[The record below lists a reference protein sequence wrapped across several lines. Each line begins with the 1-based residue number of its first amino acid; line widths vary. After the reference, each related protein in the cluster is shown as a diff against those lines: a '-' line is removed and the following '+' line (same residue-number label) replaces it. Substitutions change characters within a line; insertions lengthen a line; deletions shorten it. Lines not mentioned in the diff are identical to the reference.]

1 MTVRRMMIL
10 GAITTALA
18 VLTIQPAVSQ
28 TNGEKLQIT
37 AFAVNVSN
45 IGTGQTATVDF
56 TIDRW
61 STEQERTRLVTTM
74 LEKGQDQLL
83 EMLRGMRSHGKL
95 RVPALNGPDPLNLRT
110 GWDLKYAWQEK
121 LPEGGRRIVLAT
133 DRVMSFWELRNSPR
147 TVDYPFTVVEMRV
160 DRNGDG
166 EGKLSVATKIRFD
179 NKKNVIELENFA
191 SEPVRLQQVKVKATS

>member
-1 MTVRRMMIL
+1 MMRRVTLMI
-10 GAITTALA
+10 AATMATA
-18 VLTIQPAVSQ
+18 VLTIQPAISQ

-56 TIDRW
+56 NVDRW
-61 STEQERTRLVTTM
+61 STEPERERLIATM

-83 EMLRGMRSHGKL
+83 DELRNMRSHGKM
-95 RVPALNGPDPLNLRT
+95 RVPALTGPDPLNLRT

-121 LPEGGRRIVLAT
+121 LPEGGRRIVLAM
-133 DRVMSFWELRNSPR
+133 DRVMSFWELRNRPR

-179 NKKNVIELENFA
+179 KQKNVIELENFA
-191 SEPVRLQQVKVKATS
+191 SEPVRLQQVKVKVTT